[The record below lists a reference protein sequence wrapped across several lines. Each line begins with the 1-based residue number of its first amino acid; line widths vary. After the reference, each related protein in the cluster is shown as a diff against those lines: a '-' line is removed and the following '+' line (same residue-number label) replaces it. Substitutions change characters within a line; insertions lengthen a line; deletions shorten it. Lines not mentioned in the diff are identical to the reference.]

1 MEVPE
6 GLAAASAAASVM
18 EREMAWSG
26 TPFLG
31 GSILMLMLMMIM
43 IIITILI
50 IIIIIIIIIITI
62 MMVILL
68 YDYYIIIRGYW
79 GAIRGLLGRY

>member
-1 MEVPE
+1 
-6 GLAAASAAASVM
+6 
-18 EREMAWSG
+18 MAWSG

-31 GSILMLMLMMIM
+31 GSILMLMLMIIM
-43 IIITILI
+43 MIITILM
-50 IIIIIIIIIITI
+50 IITI

-79 GAIRGLLGRY
+79 GAIGGSFGEILRGY

>member
-1 MEVPE
+1 MPE

-50 IIIIIIIIIITI
+50 IITI

>member
-1 MEVPE
+1 M
-6 GLAAASAAASVM
+6 SAAVSAF
-18 EREMAWSG
+18 EMAWSG

-50 IIIIIIIIIITI
+50 IMTM

-68 YDYYIIIRGYW
+68 YDYYIIFRGYW
-79 GAIRGLLGRY
+79 GAIKGLLGRY